1 MKQVRTRD
9 FIYTSDDLYFA
20 STNYIHPEN
29 RVISFLRY
37 AFIFTIIINF
47 IGWQIT
53 ERKEKSSFSTKIF
66 SYFLF
71 ST

>member
-37 AFIFTIIINF
+37 VPDPK
-47 IGWQIT
+47 GDR
-53 ERKEKSSFSTKIF
+53 EKEMLK
-66 SYFLF
+66 
-71 ST
+71 

>member
-20 STNYIHPEN
+20 STNYIHPED

-37 AFIFTIIINF
+37 IPNPEGDREKTAKD
-47 IGWQIT
+47 T
-53 ERKEKSSFSTKIF
+53 EKLDLKRLI
-66 SYFLF
+66 LI
-71 ST
+71 